1 MPEMSNQ
8 TRRRTSP
15 DDQPTAPAATASKLP
30 PRQAQKNVQTITRL
44 EEKTRHN
51 RSVAVRLADG
61 VSHLAG
67 SPSFILCHVFWFG
80 MWVLVNL
87 RVLPIV
93 TAFDPFPF
101 NFLTLVVSLE
111 AIFLS
116 LLVLMAQNRMTKEAD
131 KRAHLDLQINMLTEQ
146 QGTLILGL
154 LQKVCER
161 LDIDA
166 ELDDVMQEMAEETDV
181 HGLAEI
187 LEENLPDQK

>member
-1 MPEMSNQ
+1 MSNQ

-15 DDQPTAPAATASKLP
+15 DDQPAAPAATAPKSLP
-30 PRQAQKNVQTITRL
+30 QQAQKNVKTITRL
-44 EEKTRHN
+44 EEQTRLN

-67 SPSFILCHVFWFG
+67 SPSFILFHVFWFG
-80 MWVLVNL
+80 MWILVNL

-166 ELDDVMQEMAEETDV
+166 ELDDVMQEMAKETDV
-181 HGLAEI
+181 HGLAEV

>member
-1 MPEMSNQ
+1 MSNHARDQ
-8 TRRRTSP
+8 RNP
-15 DDQPTAPAATASKLP
+15 DEKQALEAATATKSP
-30 PRQAQKNVQTITRL
+30 PRQAQKNVATISRL
-44 EEKTRHN
+44 EEKTKLS
-51 RSVAVRLADG
+51 RSVAVRLADA
-61 VSHLAG
+61 VNHFAG
-67 SPSFILCHVFWFG
+67 SPTFILFHVFWFG
-80 MWVLVNL
+80 LWILVNL
-87 RVLPIV
+87 RVLPV
-93 TAFDPFPF
+93 VAAFDPFPF

-154 LQKVCER
+154 LQKVCQR